1 MIQTHCW
8 LILKKRWLSDMVSE
22 NKKKKLRD
30 SYQVPGGLKTKY
42 GRGIKGLSF
51 FTSSARQALK
61 NETKKSTDEK

>member
-1 MIQTHCW
+1 
-8 LILKKRWLSDMVSE
+8 MVSE

-30 SYQVPGGLKTKY
+30 SYQAPGGLKTKY

-61 NETKKSTDEK
+61 NETKKSTEEK